1 MVMPTQIENKVTKPR
16 IYTFTVSGSF
26 TLAKVSVIMPVTVTV
41 IEIYF
46 RSKMSKATDNTYLPW
61 PPWAA

>member
-46 RSKMSKATDNTYLPW
+46 RF
-61 PPWAA
+61 